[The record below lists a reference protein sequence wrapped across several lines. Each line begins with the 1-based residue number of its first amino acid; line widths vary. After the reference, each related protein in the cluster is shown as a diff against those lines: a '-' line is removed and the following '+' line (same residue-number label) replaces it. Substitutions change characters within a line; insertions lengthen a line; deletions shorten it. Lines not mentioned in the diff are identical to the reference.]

1 MQDIKKT
8 GRKPLEYF
16 IALNFPKQ
24 VVAKRANDTIK
35 SKELPNSYFCLY
47 LAHFSKRKNRS

>member
-1 MQDIKKT
+1 MQDMKKT

-24 VVAKRANDTIK
+24 VGAETGQ
-35 SKELPNSYFCLY
+35 
-47 LAHFSKRKNRS
+47 

>member
-8 GRKPLEYF
+8 GRKSLEYF

-35 SKELPNSYFCLY
+35 SKELPNSCFCLY
-47 LAHFSKRKNRS
+47 LARFSKRKNRS

>member
-24 VVAKRANDTIK
+24 VVAETDR
-35 SKELPNSYFCLY
+35 
-47 LAHFSKRKNRS
+47 

>member
-1 MQDIKKT
+1 MQDMKKT

-24 VVAKRANDTIK
+24 VVAVTGQ
-35 SKELPNSYFCLY
+35 
-47 LAHFSKRKNRS
+47 

>member
-8 GRKPLEYF
+8 GRKPLEYL

-24 VVAKRANDTIK
+24 VVAETGQ
-35 SKELPNSYFCLY
+35 
-47 LAHFSKRKNRS
+47 

>member
-8 GRKPLEYF
+8 GRKPLENF

-24 VVAKRANDTIK
+24 VVAETGQ
-35 SKELPNSYFCLY
+35 
-47 LAHFSKRKNRS
+47 

>member
-1 MQDIKKT
+1 MECEGFRMQDIKDAGHKKT

-24 VVAKRANDTIK
+24 VVAETGQ
-35 SKELPNSYFCLY
+35 
-47 LAHFSKRKNRS
+47 

>member
-16 IALNFPKQ
+16 IALNIPKQ
-24 VVAKRANDTIK
+24 VVAETGQ
-35 SKELPNSYFCLY
+35 
-47 LAHFSKRKNRS
+47 

>member
-24 VVAKRANDTIK
+24 VFAKTGQ
-35 SKELPNSYFCLY
+35 
-47 LAHFSKRKNRS
+47 

>member
-24 VVAKRANDTIK
+24 VVAKT
-35 SKELPNSYFCLY
+35 SQ
-47 LAHFSKRKNRS
+47 

>member
-24 VVAKRANDTIK
+24 VFAETGQ
-35 SKELPNSYFCLY
+35 
-47 LAHFSKRKNRS
+47 

>member
-8 GRKPLEYF
+8 EWKPLEYF

-24 VVAKRANDTIK
+24 VVAETGQ
-35 SKELPNSYFCLY
+35 
-47 LAHFSKRKNRS
+47 

>member
-1 MQDIKKT
+1 MECEGFRMQDIKDAGHKKKT

-24 VVAKRANDTIK
+24 VVAETGQ
-35 SKELPNSYFCLY
+35 
-47 LAHFSKRKNRS
+47 

>member
-8 GRKPLEYF
+8 GRKPLEYS

-24 VVAKRANDTIK
+24 AVAETGQ
-35 SKELPNSYFCLY
+35 
-47 LAHFSKRKNRS
+47 

>member
-8 GRKPLEYF
+8 GREPLEYF

-24 VVAKRANDTIK
+24 VVT
-35 SKELPNSYFCLY
+35 ETGQ
-47 LAHFSKRKNRS
+47 

>member
-8 GRKPLEYF
+8 GREPLEYF

-24 VVAKRANDTIK
+24 VVAETGQ
-35 SKELPNSYFCLY
+35 
-47 LAHFSKRKNRS
+47 

>member
-1 MQDIKKT
+1 MECEEFRMQNIKKT

-24 VVAKRANDTIK
+24 VVAETGQ
-35 SKELPNSYFCLY
+35 
-47 LAHFSKRKNRS
+47 

>member
-1 MQDIKKT
+1 MQDIKKKT

-24 VVAKRANDTIK
+24 VVAETGQ
-35 SKELPNSYFCLY
+35 
-47 LAHFSKRKNRS
+47 